1 MASPWKLLARLV
13 SPRRQPAQ
21 DEATDEGASP
31 AVSPV
36 VGSTDKPGA
45 VDELDGPSAAHGP
58 LEETGGDNAI
68 DGTLEKNDADVPTGN
83 RASLDDA
90 APKIKKTA
98 KAVSHRRSGRLK
110 PVETPAAVVQA
121 SPGARTISEGMS
133 DLDAEIRFLRKQ
145 LANKLRLQNAQLRKM
160 LDRFER

>member
-1 MASPWKLLARLV
+1 
-13 SPRRQPAQ
+13 QPAQ

-58 LEETGGDNAI
+58 LEETGSDQATG
-68 DGTLEKNDADVPTGN
+68 GTLEKDNADVPTDN
-83 RASLDDA
+83 TASLDDA

-98 KAVSHRRSGRLK
+98 KAVSRRRSGRPK
-110 PVETPAAVVQA
+110 AVETSAAVVQTD
-121 SPGARTISEGMS
+121 PVARTISEDMS
-133 DLDAEIRFLRKQ
+133 GLNDEIRFLRAQ
-145 LANKLRLQNAQLRKM
+145 LANKLRLQNTQLRKM